1 MNKEEIVESMIR
13 TVNNYNIE
21 GAEKAGLTDNQIQN
35 MLDSSRPGLEYMF
48 NRIYDDLVAKGLFTA
63 E

>member
-1 MNKEEIVESMIR
+1 MKKEDVIEIMIY

-21 GAEKAGLTDNQIQN
+21 GAEKAGLNYEQIQN
-35 MLDSSRPGLEYMF
+35 MLDSTRPGLIEMF
-48 NRIYDDLVAKGLFTA
+48 NLIYDDLLKNGVLQA

>member
-1 MNKEEIVESMIR
+1 MNKEEVVEIMIR

-21 GAEKAGLTDNQIQN
+21 GAERAGLTDEQIQN
-35 MLDSSRPGLEYMF
+35 MVDTSRPGLVYMF
-48 NRIYDDLVAKGLFTA
+48 NKIYDDLVAKGVLTA

>member
-1 MNKEEIVESMIR
+1 MKKEDVIEIMIY

-21 GAEKAGLTDNQIQN
+21 GAEKAGLNYEQIQN
-35 MLDSSRPGLEYMF
+35 MLDSTRPGLVEMF
-48 NRIYDDLVAKGLFTA
+48 NLIYDDLVKNGVLQA

>member
-1 MNKEEIVESMIR
+1 MKKDEVIEIMIY

-21 GAEKAGLTDNQIQN
+21 GAEKAGLTYEQIQN
-35 MLDSSRPGLEYMF
+35 MLDSTRPGLVDMF
-48 NRIYDDLVAKGLFTA
+48 NLIYDDLVKKGALTS

>member
-1 MNKEEIVESMIR
+1 MNKSQIVEIMIY

-21 GAEKAGLTDNQIQN
+21 QAEKAGANYEQIQQMIDSQRQPLEN
-35 MLDSSRPGLEYMF
+35 MCGL
-48 NRIYDDLVAKGLFTA
+48 IYDDLVKKGALQA

>member
-1 MNKEEIVESMIR
+1 MKKEDVVEIMIY

-21 GAEKAGLTDNQIQN
+21 GAEKAGLTYEQIQN
-35 MLDSSRPGLEYMF
+35 MLDTSRPGLEYMF
-48 NRIYDDLVAKGLFTA
+48 NRIYDDLVKKGAITA

>member
-1 MNKEEIVESMIR
+1 MKKNEVVEIMIY

-21 GAEKAGLTDNQIQN
+21 GAERAGLDHDQIQN

-48 NRIYDDLVAKGLFTA
+48 SRIYDDLVKKGVITA

>member
-1 MNKEEIVESMIR
+1 MKKEEVVEIMIY

-21 GAEKAGLTDNQIQN
+21 GAEKAGLDYDQIQN
-35 MLDSSRPGLEYMF
+35 MLDASRPGLVHMF
-48 NRIYDDLVAKGLFTA
+48 NLIYDDLVKKGVLTA

>member
-1 MNKEEIVESMIR
+1 MKKEDFVEIMIY

-21 GAEKAGLTDNQIQN
+21 GAEKAGLTYEQIQN
-35 MLDSSRPGLEYMF
+35 MLDSTRPDLVQMF
-48 NRIYDDLVAKGLFTA
+48 SMIYDDLVKKGAITA

>member
-1 MNKEEIVESMIR
+1 MKKEDVVEIMIY

-21 GAEKAGLTDNQIQN
+21 GAEKAGLTYEQIQN
-35 MLDSSRPGLEYMF
+35 MLDSTRPGLVHMF
-48 NRIYDDLVAKGLFTA
+48 NLIYDDLVKKGAITA

>member
-1 MNKEEIVESMIR
+1 MKKNEVVEIMIY

-21 GAEKAGLTDNQIQN
+21 GAERAGLDHDQIQN

-48 NRIYDDLVAKGLFTA
+48 NRIYDDLVKKGVLTA

>member
-1 MNKEEIVESMIR
+1 MKKEDVIEIMIY

-21 GAEKAGLTDNQIQN
+21 GAEKAGLTYEQIQN
-35 MLDSSRPGLEYMF
+35 MLDSTRPGLIEMF
-48 NRIYDDLVAKGLFTA
+48 NLIYDDLVKNGVLQA